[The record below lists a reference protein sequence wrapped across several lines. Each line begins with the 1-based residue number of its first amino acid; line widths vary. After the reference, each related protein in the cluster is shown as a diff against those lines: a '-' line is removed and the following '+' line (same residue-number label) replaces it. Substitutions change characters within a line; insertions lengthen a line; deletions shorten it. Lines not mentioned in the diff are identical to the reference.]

1 MLRGIKFAF
10 KIKNELVTQAMI
22 IIGLLAFSSVSLATI
37 VIYLGAALTGI
48 ICPIVL
54 VVIVYLA
61 LCLTPC

>member
-10 KIKNELVTQAMI
+10 KIKNELVTQDMI

-54 VVIVYLA
+54 TVIIYLA